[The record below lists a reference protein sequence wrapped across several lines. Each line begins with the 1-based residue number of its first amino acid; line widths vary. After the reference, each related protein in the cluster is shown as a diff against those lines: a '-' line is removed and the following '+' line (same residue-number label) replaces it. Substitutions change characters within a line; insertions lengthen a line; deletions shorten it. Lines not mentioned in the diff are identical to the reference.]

1 MAAGH
6 PLGVEYAL
14 DGNSSNSSIS
24 DKRISDCS
32 RLQGPP
38 IEFKQP
44 ELPEDSSGMLHIS
57 GNIVDIISSVG
68 VFDAIV
74 NPDNYANFPYCIQKS
89 SFTPPTLPK
98 ESINSTGSSR
108 NIVDILSN
116 I

>member
-44 ELPEDSSGMLHIS
+44 ELPEDSSGMLYAS
-57 GNIVDIISSVG
+57 GNNLADLMSNVG
-68 VFDAIV
+68 VLDVILNTDTYFPSCPK
-74 NPDNYANFPYCIQKS
+74 NPCI
-89 SFTPPTLPK
+89 TPTLPK